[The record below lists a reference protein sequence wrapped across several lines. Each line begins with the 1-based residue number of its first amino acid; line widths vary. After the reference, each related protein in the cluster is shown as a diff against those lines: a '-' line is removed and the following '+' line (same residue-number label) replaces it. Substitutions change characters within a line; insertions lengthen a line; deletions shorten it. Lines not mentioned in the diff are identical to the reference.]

1 MNLARVETRKVDAL
15 DAWRRGA
22 LADADAAY
30 RELACEYER
39 HHFAEGLL
47 AVRFNHLLV
56 ALEAGDRPRVD
67 ALMTSLGSQLLQVGQ
82 PTPLVQDV
90 ARRICRLFVEPVPG
104 VDHQATTA
112 LVALASDKAG
122 GHKDARRVGKTALPT
137 VATLLEL
144 HPEDAALVILR
155 HALRQRPTADEPGWL
170 AGVRQVFGA
179 SQLLSIA
186 AEDRIRDAAEAISRD
201 DLLRGYPALVDAF
214 EWAMRHAGDLAAEWA
229 IGLSALE
236 AQGLPERLRYVPTMP
251 QDRRQRATVHLHARL
266 AEGLSR
272 HADCEVLARR
282 HWSVVERLGQEWLAS
297 SEARG
302 ARGGGR
308 ADDVVQGA
316 EIALR
321 VAQAERISGRL
332 TDARSSLAA
341 SVARAR
347 RDAFDD
353 RELAARVLLADADL
367 RERLGDDAAT
377 AWRLALDVALPG
389 AADAD
394 GIEALARIVDRALG
408 DDQAARAL
416 HSAPAFA
423 GLARTGP
430 RDEAMSRLRRS
441 RIVLAML
448 RPALTSE
455 QCARASLAVELS
467 GARLGDE
474 PAARRA
480 LEAAQIVG
488 DRPAVALALLHTA
501 WRSFEIATNET
512 ERERALDALAEAA
525 AQAHG
530 AAAGQIRRAVEAAV
544 ARAHRA
550 DQVAGRPARVNIHVR
565 RAIEAAEGAAFAD
578 GVCEW
583 DACLPED
590 EGLSLAHAVDQ
601 LIDNG
606 SAALARR
613 LCAAGRRTPGALAM
627 RVPGELADHLRAQ
640 HRAAFRAEWLGEGD
654 TPAPLELEAVG
665 AVPHGW
671 PALRVDSA
679 DLQIELRVLDDVTY
693 LFGITDE
700 VVRGHRI
707 ERGARDWSAD
717 VDALRAAAHAP
728 GTRLDAV
735 GTAIFHRLLGPVK
748 DLLASARRLVIVPD
762 GPLFD
767 LPFALLR
774 ADRGCLGEHCEII
787 LALSAPPPV
796 FAADSLPAPATALI
810 IGDDATARDLRI
822 STLSGQGFFRAV
834 DVRHGADLSESQLVT
849 TVQGA
854 RVVHILGELEA
865 DAHVGLVADDGPTP
879 VTALADAL
887 GAGGTVCA
895 TLMGPVEG
903 AIGQDALR
911 SLLPGARGGVLIR
924 RWETDEDDGSL
935 LLHFLAGAAHAVDS
949 WALAEALAAARR
961 AAIRAELPPAI
972 WAAYTLTVALD

>member
-1 MNLARVETRKVDAL
+1 MNLARVENRKVDAL

-30 RELACEYER
+30 RELAGEYER

-67 ALMTSLGSQLLQVGQ
+67 ALMTSLGSQLLQVGE
-82 PTPLVQDV
+82 PTRLVQDV

-112 LVALASDKAG
+112 LVALAGDKAG
-122 GHKDARRVGKTALPT
+122 GHRDAARMSKAALPT

-170 AGVRQVFGA
+170 AGVRQAFGA
-179 SQLLSIA
+179 SQLLSTA
-186 AEDRIRDAAEAISRD
+186 AEDRIRDAAEAVARD

-214 EWAMRHAGDLAAEWA
+214 EWALRHAGDLAAEWA

-236 AQGLPERLRYVPTMP
+236 ARGLPERLRYVPTMP
-251 QDRRQRATVHLHARL
+251 QDRRQRATVQLHAQL

-272 HADCEVLARR
+272 HANSEALARR
-282 HWSVVERLGQEWLAS
+282 HWGVVEKLGRAWLAS

-308 ADDVVQGA
+308 ADDVVHAA

-321 VAQAERISGRL
+321 VAQAERLGGRL
-332 TDARSSLAA
+332 SDARGSLAA

-367 RERLGDDAAT
+367 RERMGDDAAT

-408 DDQAARAL
+408 DEQSARAL
-416 HSAPAFA
+416 HAAPALA

-430 RDEAMSRLRRS
+430 RDAAMSRLRRA

-448 RPALTSE
+448 RPALTSDE
-455 QCARASLAVELS
+455 CAAASLAVELS

-480 LEAAQIVG
+480 LEAAQIIG

-501 WRSFEIATNET
+501 WRSFEVATNET

-565 RAIEAAEGAAFAD
+565 RAIEAAEGAAFPD
-578 GVCEW
+578 GVGQW

-590 EGLSLAHAVDQ
+590 EGLSLVHAVDQ

-613 LCAAGRRTPGALAM
+613 LCAAGRRTLGALAT
-627 RVPGELADHLRAQ
+627 RAPGELAARVSTQ
-640 HRAAFRAEWLGEGD
+640 HRAAFGAEWLGEGEV
-654 TPAPLELEAVG
+654 PAAIELEA
-665 AVPHGW
+665 ADATPQGW
-671 PALRVDSA
+671 PPLRVTET

-693 LFGITDE
+693 VFGITED

-707 ERGARDWSAD
+707 ARGARDWSAD

-735 GTAIFHRLLGPVK
+735 GTAIYHRLLGPVK
-748 DLLASARRLVIVPD
+748 DLLGAARRLVIVPD

-774 ADRGCLGEHCEII
+774 SDRGCLGEHSEII
-787 LALSAPPPV
+787 LALSAPP
-796 FAADSLPAPATALI
+796 AAFGADDLPAPATALI

-834 DVRHGADLSESQLVT
+834 DVRHGADLGEGLLAT
-849 TVQGA
+849 TVSGA
-854 RVVHILGELEA
+854 RVVHVLGELEA
-865 DAHVGLVADDGPTP
+865 EARVGLVADADATP

-887 GAGGTVCA
+887 GTGGTVCA

-903 AIGQDALR
+903 SVGHEAVR
-911 SLLPGARGGVLIR
+911 TLLPGARGGVLMR
-924 RWETDEDDGSL
+924 RWETAEDDGSL

-972 WAAYTLTVALD
+972 WAAYALVVALD